1 MCINELQMDHDH
13 TYAKDPDRELRILKK
28 KFDLSNN
35 QQDQENNDFAVLQAE
50 LCQDE
55 EEGAGFSFM
64 PSRDL
69 APEDEEEGAGFSFMP
84 SQDLAPEDE
93 EEGRTRDC
101 EEVEAQDPGSESG
114 SVGKLNH
121 SRPSELTPDQ
131 KTFLILQ
138 KSEGAS
144 HKEIVKKWSVAF
156 TRDPPSRRTVE
167 RVVKRAR
174 EENSILPRK
183 YKHGRKR
190 SVRSK
195 AMIEEVRRA
204 LVEESE
210 AAPNMNVNRGRK
222 NQWNLNRQT
231 FYNIMKDIGF
241 RPYVV
246 RRHQVISPLN
256 VQKRLVFCQKMH
268 SKPDDFFK
276 RLIITDEKFFV
287 AKGKIN
293 LPKM

>member
-55 EEGAGFSFM
+55 EEGAGVSFM
-64 PSRDL
+64 PSQDL

-114 SVGKLNH
+114 SVGKLTH

-174 EENSILPRK
+174 EENSILSRK
-183 YKHGRKR
+183 YKRGRKR

>member
-50 LCQDE
+50 LCQ
-55 EEGAGFSFM
+55 
-64 PSRDL
+64 
-69 APEDEEEGAGFSFMP
+69 DEEEGAGFSFMP

-174 EENSILPRK
+174 EENSSLSRK
-183 YKHGRKR
+183 YK
-190 SVRSK
+190 
-195 AMIEEVRRA
+195 
-204 LVEESE
+204 
-210 AAPNMNVNRGRK
+210 PN
-222 NQWNLNRQT
+222 LT
-231 FYNIMKDIGF
+231 
-241 RPYVV
+241 
-246 RRHQVISPLN
+246 
-256 VQKRLVFCQKMH
+256 
-268 SKPDDFFK
+268 
-276 RLIITDEKFFV
+276 
-287 AKGKIN
+287 
-293 LPKM
+293 